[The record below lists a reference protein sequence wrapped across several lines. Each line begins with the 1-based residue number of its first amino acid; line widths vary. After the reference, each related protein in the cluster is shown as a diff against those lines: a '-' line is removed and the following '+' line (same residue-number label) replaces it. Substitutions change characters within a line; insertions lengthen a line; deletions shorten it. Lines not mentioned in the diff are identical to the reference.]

1 MRVVFRYVVAF
12 ARGSVRGASWQAVG
26 RPAMLPGG
34 ILAAGT
40 GADCCGIATPAPG
53 T

>member
-12 ARGSVRGASWQAVG
+12 VWGSERGASWRAAG
-26 RPAMLPGG
+26 KPAMLPGG
-34 ILAAGT
+34 IRAGT
-40 GADCCGIATPAPG
+40 EADCCGIATPAPG